1 MSPTSC
7 QTAPPRDRFNEYF
20 VDFTYMTQ
28 RGETIAPTS
37 DYCQLDLA
45 FFTPILGSKFTTK
58 ILTNQPNF
66 LRQYRKEGELYHRY
80 LPSVKHILT
89 IYLFN

>member
-58 ILTNQPNF
+58 KLTNQPKF
-66 LRQYRKEGELYHRY
+66 FA
-80 LPSVKHILT
+80 T
-89 IYLFN
+89 ISQRGRTISPVFTLCQTYFNYLFI